1 MSGVTVSP
9 SSPIVGV
16 DYSFS
21 RPDPATLYS
30 LGYRFAIR
38 YLSGISGKDL
48 SVPEK
53 QSLLAAGLAICVVF
67 ETDGRTGPLRGAP
80 GGVAD
85 ATAAVAQARSL
96 GIPPGT
102 CLYFAVDF
110 DALGAQLALVRAY
123 GQAATPVCH
132 AAGYRSG
139 LYGGYATAE
148 DVTGAVDLLMQ
159 TIAWSGGQWDP
170 AAVLR
175 QVQEGVVIGGAQVDI
190 DHAVAADYG
199 QFPQE
204 GEDMLGILVA
214 TIKAGP
220 LAGQNA
226 EYLCDLMTWH
236 RIQSPQELEDL
247 TERTYPWLHAGAVPP
262 TWDNGVPVADI
273 LAFGRPQT
281 AQDASEQE
289 LLFP

>member
-1 MSGVTVSP
+1 
-9 SSPIVGV
+9 
-16 DYSFS
+16 
-21 RPDPATLYS
+21 
-30 LGYRFAIR
+30 
-38 YLSGISGKDL
+38 
-48 SVPEK
+48 
-53 QSLLAAGLAICVVF
+53 
-67 ETDGRTGPLRGAP
+67 
-80 GGVAD
+80 
-85 ATAAVAQARSL
+85 
-96 GIPPGT
+96 
-102 CLYFAVDF
+102 
-110 DALGAQLALVRAY
+110 
-123 GQAATPVCH
+123 
-132 AAGYRSG
+132 
-139 LYGGYATAE
+139 
-148 DVTGAVDLLMQ
+148 
-159 TIAWSGGQWDP
+159 
-170 AAVLR
+170 
-175 QVQEGVVIGGAQVDI
+175 VIGGAQVDI

-204 GEDMLGILVA
+204 GEDMLGIVVA